1 MVEGQ
6 VSSLLEEWAAA
17 AVDWELVEAEKAVVV
32 IPKDDSNTK
41 TLEYFIGNG
50 RQYFVVVGIL

>member
-1 MVEGQ
+1 
-6 VSSLLEEWAAA
+6 VSSVVEEWAVV
-17 AVDWELVEAEKAVVV
+17 VDCELVEAEKAVVV

>member
-6 VSSLLEEWAAA
+6 VSSVVEEWAVV
-17 AVDWELVEAEKAVVV
+17 VDCELVEAEKAVVV